1 MNIQPGLKYTKTHE
15 WVKVEG
21 GAGTVGVSDF
31 AQHELGDIVFVE
43 APQLGD
49 AVTAG
54 SQMGT
59 VESVKAVSEL
69 NSPVSGTVAET
80 NETLMDHPEF
90 LNQDPY
96 GQGWIVK
103 VTLSNPKELEGL
115 MDADAYGK
123 YVAESGH

>member
-1 MNIQPGLKYTKTHE
+1 MNIPSGLKYSKTHE
-15 WVKVEG
+15 WVKVDG
-21 GAGTVGVSDF
+21 GVGTVGVSDF

-49 AVTAG
+49 TVSAG
-54 SQMGT
+54 TQMGT

-69 NSPVSGTVAET
+69 NSPVSGAVAET
-80 NETLMDHPEF
+80 NEELQDHPEF

-96 GQGWIVK
+96 GNGWIVK
-103 VTLSNPKELEGL
+103 VTLSNAKELEGL

>member
-1 MNIQPGLKYTKTHE
+1 MNIPSGLKYSKTHE
-15 WVKVEG
+15 WVRVEG
-21 GAGTVGVSDF
+21 GVGTVGVSDF

-43 APQLGD
+43 APQPGD
-49 AVTAG
+49 NVAAG
-54 SQMGT
+54 TQMGT

-69 NSPVSGTVAET
+69 NSPVSGAVAET
-80 NETLMDHPEF
+80 NEELQDHPEF

-96 GQGWIVK
+96 GNGWIVK
-103 VTLSNPKELEGL
+103 VTLSNVKELEGL